1 MRYPAPLIA
10 PSILSADFSDLRTAL
25 QEISRSGADWVHL
38 DVMDGHF
45 VPNLTFGPKMVADL
59 RGHSDKP
66 FDVHLMIANPEQMAP
81 LFIKAGADYVVF
93 HIEALVHSHRLIQQ
107 IRELG
112 ANPGISIVPSTP
124 VSACA
129 ELLPFIDQVLVMSV
143 NPGFGGQKII
153 PEAVDKIR
161 LLDRIRKENSYDFL
175 INVDG
180 GVNMETAALVR
191 EAGTD
196 VIVSGSAF
204 FNATDKGA
212 FVSGLRGEKVV

>member
-204 FNATDKGA
+204 F
-212 FVSGLRGEKVV
+212 